1 MRKKRKISLKSL
13 ILLVSTLGYLLLS
26 LIMGAYS
33 IYSFSKYSD
42 ELSNANTRTF
52 DAHMGQVSQ
61 LTENTDQFLQSIF
74 LNNRDF
80 SNLIYN
86 RNEVDKYLA
95 AYNILKLMDV
105 QLTYNKNLTALFV
118 IYDEGNRLYY
128 KTQSGLG
135 VGSKEQMKRFVIRE
149 AGDGLTKDQWQVI
162 TTDAGPYLVK
172 LLGMR
177 GVYMAAVIDFESVVL
192 NVEASDTVAENK
204 PRWIFHGDNGFMGD
218 DTLLKTA
225 GFSCDDQGN
234 VAFKNK
240 NGRYLIYSG
249 TVPDTK
255 LSMYMLLEDVGWI
268 RPQISQIIILLVTV
282 CCCIMCVISSILLR
296 RQVTKPLQYLM
307 ETMNRIKDGQT
318 EVTAEEY
325 GDHGYAIEEFA
336 QLNRTFNEMMAQIK
350 LLKVR
355 AYEEALE
362 KQKNELNYLHLQ
374 IKPHFYLNC
383 LKSLYALSYAGKYDK
398 MQNMI
403 LEVSNHLRYMFRNNL
418 KLVSLGEEKDFTR
431 NYIRLMRDSMAEE
444 IIYGEDI
451 RETDAHLRVPPLI
464 IQTFVENSIKY
475 GFSGARALAIRVRVK
490 SFESEGKSFLNVRVA
505 DNGPGYAEGELA
517 RLNGAASESI
527 SEKHVGI
534 DNLKARLRLLY
545 GCHGRWFFMNDG
557 GAVSEIIIPIVLDGE
572 VLQ

>member
-1 MRKKRKISLKSL
+1 MCKKRKISLKSL

-52 DAHMGQVSQ
+52 DAHMGQVAQ

-86 RNEVDKYLA
+86 KNEVDKYLA

-118 IYDEGNRLYY
+118 IYDEGKRFYY
-128 KTQSGLG
+128 KTQGGLG
-135 VGSKEQMKRFVIRE
+135 VGSKEQMKRFMIKE
-149 AGDGLTKDQWQVI
+149 AGDCLTKDQWQVI
-162 TTDAGPYLVK
+162 TTDSGPYLVK
-172 LLGMR
+172 LLGMS

-192 NVEASDTVAENK
+192 NTEAGSTVSNNT
-204 PRWIFHGDNGFMGD
+204 PQWIFHGDNGFMGD
-218 DTLLKTA
+218 AVLLKVA
-225 GFSCDDQGN
+225 GFASDDLGN
-234 VAFKNK
+234 VSYKNK
-240 NGRYLIYSG
+240 NGRFLIYSG

-255 LSMYMLLEDVGWI
+255 LSMYMLLEDTGWI

-282 CCCIMCVISSILLR
+282 CCCVMCVLSSILLR
-296 RQVTKPLQYLM
+296 RQVTKPLKYLM

-325 GDHGYAIEEFA
+325 GERGYTIDEFA

-383 LKSLYALSYAGKYDK
+383 LKSLYALSYEGKYDK

-418 KLVSLGEEKDFTR
+418 KLVSLGEEAHFTR

-444 IIYGEDI
+444 IIYDEDI
-451 RETDAHLRVPPLI
+451 PETDARLQVPPLI

-475 GFSGARALAIRVRVK
+475 GFSGARTLAIRVRVK
-490 SFESEGKSFLNVRVA
+490 TFQSDGRSFLNVRVA
-505 DNGPGYAEGELA
+505 DNGSGYPGEVLA
-517 RLNGAASESI
+517 RLNCAGPECI

-545 GCHGRWFFMNDG
+545 GCDGRWFFMNDG
-557 GAVSEIIIPIVLDGE
+557 GAVSEIIIPVDLDGE